1 MIRVGI
7 PEKQA
12 MRISGHKTRSMF
24 DRYDITDERDIQLAG
39 QKLARYLEEKARTVK
54 HPGDTDQSDEN
65 STPGSVH

>member
-1 MIRVGI
+1 MIRAGI

-39 QKLARYLEEKARTVK
+39 QKLAHYLEEKAKATERSADTEQS
-54 HPGDTDQSDEN
+54 PGNRRQS
-65 STPGSVH
+65 SLQ